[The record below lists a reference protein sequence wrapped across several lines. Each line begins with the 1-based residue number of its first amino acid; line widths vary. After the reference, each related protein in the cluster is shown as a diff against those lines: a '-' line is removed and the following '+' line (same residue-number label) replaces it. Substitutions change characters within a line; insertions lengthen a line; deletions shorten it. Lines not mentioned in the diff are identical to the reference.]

1 MMRFMIA
8 SLITWPAAIM
18 DIRLKKIPNLYILPI
33 ALTGLISCSVRFGLK
48 GLGLGLLNM
57 MVSLLILIP
66 LNVTGSI
73 GAGDIKL
80 MAAVSLIFTTR
91 ESLYFIFLS
100 FLAGAAWSLIRI
112 ARRKELIIRIYTLR
126 DYLVECFREGKVKRY
141 KSLGTEND
149 VIPFGVCIFA
159 GTLLLFVTEV
169 W

>member
-8 SLITWPAAIM
+8 SIITWPAALM
-18 DIRLKKIPNLYILPI
+18 DIKFNKIPNLYV
-33 ALTGLISCSVRFGLK
+33 LTAVLAGLISCSVRYGLK

-57 MVSLLILIP
+57 AVSLLILIP

-80 MAAVSLIFTTR
+80 MAAVSLIFTVR
-91 ESLYFIFLS
+91 ESLNFIFLS
-100 FLAGAAWSLIRI
+100 FLAGAAWSFVRI
-112 ARRKELIIRIYTLR
+112 AGRKELIIRIFTLR
-126 DYLVECFREGKVKRY
+126 DYLMDCLREGKVKRY